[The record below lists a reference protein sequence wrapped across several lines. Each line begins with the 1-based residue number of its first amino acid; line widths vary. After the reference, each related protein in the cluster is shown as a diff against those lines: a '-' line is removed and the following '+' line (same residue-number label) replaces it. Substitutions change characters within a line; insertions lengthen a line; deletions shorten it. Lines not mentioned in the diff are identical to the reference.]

1 MGRLSFSLHR
11 ATRVLRDT
19 SGQFALMTAIIAPVA
34 ITLAAFA
41 VDAGSLYVEKRQA
54 QALVDLAAITAT
66 ANLGKAEQA
75 AMVTFA
81 DNGATDAAS
90 GNNVTV
96 VTGHYNAVGAVPK
109 DRFTA
114 GADPVNAA
122 RVVYRTTGSRYF
134 AGAIIPPPEI
144 VVSATAGTEAEA
156 AFSVGSRL
164 AALDG
169 GIVNALLGGLTGS
182 SISLS
187 VMDYNALLG
196 TDVSLLSFL
205 DQLAIDLDLEAGSY
219 QQALDTSVT
228 VGQIAKAL
236 SKTPGTSGNAKAAA
250 GKLAFQASG
259 GRAPTLQLSRLID
272 LGQSD
277 GNLVAANIEQIGADV
292 GVLEIL
298 ALSAVVAGKGKQV
311 ALNLGA
317 NVPGLLAVTVDLA
330 IGEPPQQSPW
340 LRIGSDGDVVRTAQ
354 TRLSLVAEIGGLG
367 GLLGAKIRIPLYLEL
382 AFAEA
387 RLKSV
392 TCPSGSPANVK
403 VAVEA
408 RPGIANLYLA
418 EVNPAKIVDFANPA
432 PRSPARLVQM
442 PLVSVTAQAHA
453 EIAEMGYRTLT
464 FSASDISSGK
474 VKQVSTQAIVGSL
487 TKSLFSS
494 LQLDVNVIGLGIG
507 LPSNLTGLLGQTIG
521 AAAPALDAVL
531 VNLLSTLGLALGQAD
546 VRVHGATAGGP
557 FWCSSQKGFTCQ
569 PSGGSSVPSGSASRT
584 VSVPKLKAQNSRS
597 PSASRSKAST
607 SASWPSTSLM
617 LPRRNAALSPRIFS
631 IVR

>member
-1 MGRLSFSLHR
+1 MMARLSFSLHR

-54 QALVDLAAITAT
+54 QALVDLAAITAA

-114 GADPVNAA
+114 GAGPVNAA

-250 GKLAFQASG
+250 GKVAFQASG

-272 LGQSD
+272 LGQSH
-277 GNLVAANIEQIGADV
+277 GNLLAANIEQIGADV

-317 NVPGLLAVTVDLA
+317 NVPGLLAATVDLA

-340 LRIGSDGDVVRTAQ
+340 LRIGSNGDVVRTAQ

-442 PLVSVTAQAHA
+442 PLVNVTAQAHA
-453 EIAEMGYRTLT
+453 EIAEMDYKTLA

-474 VKQVSTQAIVGSL
+474 VRQVSTQVIVGSL

-507 LPSNLTGLLGQTIG
+507 LPSNLTGLLGQTVG

-546 VRVHGATAGGP
+546 VRVHGANCGRAVLV
-557 FWCSSQKGFTCQ
+557 Q
-569 PSGGSSVPSGSASRT
+569 
-584 VSVPKLKAQNSRS
+584 
-597 PSASRSKAST
+597 
-607 SASWPSTSLM
+607 
-617 LPRRNAALSPRIFS
+617 
-631 IVR
+631 

>member
-54 QALVDLAAITAT
+54 QALVDLAAITAA
-66 ANLGKAEQA
+66 ANLGKAEKA
-75 AMVTFA
+75 ALVAFA

-96 VTGHYNAVGAVPK
+96 VTGHYNAIGAVPK

-114 GADPVNAA
+114 GAGPVNAA

-196 TDVSLLSFL
+196 ADVSLLSFL

-236 SKTPGTSGNAKAAA
+236 SKTPGMSGNARAAA

-259 GRAPTLQLSRLID
+259 GRAPTLQLSRLVD
-272 LGQSD
+272 LGQSH
-277 GNLVAANIEQIGADV
+277 GNLLAANIEQIAADI

-340 LRIGSDGDVVRTAQ
+340 LRIGSNGDVVRTAQ

-418 EVNPAKIVDFANPA
+418 EVNPGKIVDFANPA
-432 PRSPARLVQM
+432 PRAPARLVQM
-442 PLVSVTAQAHA
+442 PLVNVTAQAHA
-453 EIAEMGYRTLT
+453 EIAEMDYKTLA
-464 FSASDISSGK
+464 FSASDIASGK
-474 VKQVSTQAIVGSL
+474 IKQVSTQAIVGSL

-507 LPSNLTGLLGQTIG
+507 LPSNLTGLLGQTVG

-546 VRVHGATAGGP
+546 VRVHGANCGRAVLV
-557 FWCSSQKGFTCQ
+557 Q
-569 PSGGSSVPSGSASRT
+569 
-584 VSVPKLKAQNSRS
+584 
-597 PSASRSKAST
+597 
-607 SASWPSTSLM
+607 
-617 LPRRNAALSPRIFS
+617 
-631 IVR
+631 

>member
-1 MGRLSFSLHR
+1 MRALPIGRRR
-11 ATRVLRDT
+11 ARRLLRDT
-19 SGQFALMTAIIAPVA
+19 SGHFALMTAIIAPVA

-41 VDAGSLYVEKRQA
+41 VDAGSLYVEKRRA
-54 QALVDLAAITAT
+54 QALTDLAAIA
-66 ANLGKAEQA
+66 AAASPGKAEQA
-75 AMVTFA
+75 ALLTFA

-96 VTGHYNAVGAVPK
+96 VTGHYDAAGAVPK
-109 DRFTA
+109 DRFTP
-114 GADPVNAA
+114 GASPANAA

-134 AGAIIPPPEI
+134 AGAIIPPPQI
-144 VVSATAGTEAEA
+144 VVSATAGMEAEA

-196 TDVSLLSFL
+196 ADVSLLSFL

-219 QQALDTSVT
+219 RQALDTAVT
-228 VGQIAKAL
+228 LGQIAKSL
-236 SKTPGTSGNAKAAA
+236 SKTPGLDGNARAAA

-259 GRAPTLQLSRLID
+259 GQAPKLRLSRLID
-272 LGQSD
+272 LGQSR
-277 GNLVAANIEQIGADV
+277 GNLLAANIEQIAADV
-292 GVLEIL
+292 GVLELL
-298 ALSAVVAGKGKQV
+298 AMSAVVAGKGRQV
-311 ALNLGA
+311 ALDLGA
-317 NVPGLLAVTVDLA
+317 NVPGLLAITVDLA

-340 LRIGSDGDVVRTAQ
+340 LRIGANGDVVRTAQ

-387 RLKSV
+387 RLKSI
-392 TCPSGSPANVK
+392 TCPAGAPANVR
-403 VAVEA
+403 VSVEA

-418 EVNPAKIVDFANPA
+418 EVNPSKIVDFANPA

-453 EIAEMGYRTLT
+453 EVAEMGYRTLT

-474 VKQVSTQAIVGSL
+474 VRQVSTQAIVGSL

-531 VNLLSTLGLALGQAD
+531 ANLLSTLGLALGQAD
-546 VRVHGATAGGP
+546 VRVHGANCGRAVLV
-557 FWCSSQKGFTCQ
+557 Q
-569 PSGGSSVPSGSASRT
+569 
-584 VSVPKLKAQNSRS
+584 
-597 PSASRSKAST
+597 
-607 SASWPSTSLM
+607 
-617 LPRRNAALSPRIFS
+617 
-631 IVR
+631 

>member
-1 MGRLSFSLHR
+1 MGSLSSSLR
-11 ATRVLRDT
+11 RGMRVLRDT
-19 SGQFALMTAIIAPVA
+19 SGQFALMTAILAPVA

-54 QALVDLAAITAT
+54 QALVDLAAITAA
-66 ANLGKAEQA
+66 ANLGKAERA

-90 GNNVTV
+90 GENVSV
-96 VTGHYNAVGAVPK
+96 VTGHYNATGPIPQE
-109 DRFTA
+109 RFTA
-114 GADPVNAA
+114 GAGPVNAA

-144 VVSATAGTEAEA
+144 VVAATAGTEAEA

-169 GIVNALLGGLTGS
+169 GIVNALLSGLTGS

-187 VMDYNALLG
+187 VMDYNALLDA
-196 TDVSLLSFL
+196 DVSLLSFL
-205 DQLAIDLDLEAGSY
+205 DQLAIDLDLGAGSY
-219 QQALDTSVT
+219 KQALEAAVT
-228 VGQIAKAL
+228 VGQIAKSL
-236 SKTPGTSGNAKAAA
+236 SKTPGLGGSAKSAA

-272 LGQSD
+272 LGQSH
-277 GNLVAANIEQIGADV
+277 GNLLASNIEQIAADV
-292 GVLEIL
+292 GVLELL
-298 ALSAVVAGKGKQV
+298 ALSTVVAGKGKQV
-311 ALNLGA
+311 ALDLGA

-340 LRIGSDGDVVRTAQ
+340 LRIGSNGDIVRTVQ

-367 GLLGAKIRIPLYLEL
+367 GLLGTKIRIPLYLEL

-387 RLKSV
+387 RLKGV
-392 TCPSGSPANVK
+392 TCPSGSPAGVK
-403 VAVEA
+403 VSVEA

-418 EVNPAKIVDFANPA
+418 EVDPAKIVNFANPA

-442 PLVSVTAQAHA
+442 PLVNVTAQAHA
-453 EIAEMGYRTLT
+453 EIAEMDYKTLA
-464 FSASDISSGK
+464 FSASDIASGK
-474 VKQVSTQAIVGSL
+474 IKQVSTHAIVGSL

-494 LQLDVNVIGLGIG
+494 LHLDVNVIGLGIG

-521 AAAPALDAVL
+521 AAAPALDTVL
-531 VNLLSTLGLALGQAD
+531 ANLLSTLGLALGQAD
-546 VRVHGATAGGP
+546 VRVHGANCGRAVLV
-557 FWCSSQKGFTCQ
+557 Q
-569 PSGGSSVPSGSASRT
+569 
-584 VSVPKLKAQNSRS
+584 
-597 PSASRSKAST
+597 
-607 SASWPSTSLM
+607 
-617 LPRRNAALSPRIFS
+617 
-631 IVR
+631 

>member
-1 MGRLSFSLHR
+1 MMARLSFSLHR

-54 QALVDLAAITAT
+54 QALVDLAAITAA

-114 GADPVNAA
+114 GAGPVNAA

-196 TDVSLLSFL
+196 ADVSLLSFL

-236 SKTPGTSGNAKAAA
+236 SKTPGMSGNARAAA

-272 LGQSD
+272 LGQSH
-277 GNLVAANIEQIGADV
+277 GNLLAANIEQIGADV

-340 LRIGSDGDVVRTAQ
+340 LRIGSNGDVVRTAQ

-418 EVNPAKIVDFANPA
+418 EVNPGKIVDFANPA
-432 PRSPARLVQM
+432 PRAPARLVQM
-442 PLVSVTAQAHA
+442 PLVNVTAQAHA
-453 EIAEMGYRTLT
+453 EIAEMDYKTLA
-464 FSASDISSGK
+464 FSASDIASGK
-474 VKQVSTQAIVGSL
+474 IKQVSTQAIVGSL

-507 LPSNLTGLLGQTIG
+507 LPSNLTGLLGQTVG

-546 VRVHGATAGGP
+546 VRVHGANCGRAVLV
-557 FWCSSQKGFTCQ
+557 Q
-569 PSGGSSVPSGSASRT
+569 
-584 VSVPKLKAQNSRS
+584 
-597 PSASRSKAST
+597 
-607 SASWPSTSLM
+607 
-617 LPRRNAALSPRIFS
+617 
-631 IVR
+631 

>member
-1 MGRLSFSLHR
+1 MMGRLSFSLHR

-19 SGQFALMTAIIAPVA
+19 SGQFALMTAILAPVA

-54 QALVDLAAITAT
+54 QALVDLAAITAA
-66 ANLGKAEQA
+66 ANLGKAEEA

-114 GADPVNAA
+114 GAGPVNAA

-169 GIVNALLGGLTGS
+169 GIVNALLGGLIGS

-196 TDVSLLSFL
+196 ADVSLLSFL

-236 SKTPGTSGNAKAAA
+236 SKTPGMSGNARAAA

-272 LGQSD
+272 LGQSH
-277 GNLVAANIEQIGADV
+277 GNLLAANIEQIGADV

-311 ALNLGA
+311 ALNLSA

-340 LRIGSDGDVVRTAQ
+340 LRIGSNGDVVRTAQ
-354 TRLSLVAEIGGLG
+354 TRLSLMAEIGGLG

-432 PRSPARLVQM
+432 PRAPARLVQM
-442 PLVSVTAQAHA
+442 PLVNVTAQAHA
-453 EIAEMGYRTLT
+453 EIAEMDYKTLA
-464 FSASDISSGK
+464 FSASDIASGK
-474 VKQVSTQAIVGSL
+474 IKQVSTQAIVGSL

-507 LPSNLTGLLGQTIG
+507 LPSNLTGLLGQTVG
-521 AAAPALDAVL
+521 AAAPTLDAVL

-546 VRVHGATAGGP
+546 VRVHGANCGRAVLV
-557 FWCSSQKGFTCQ
+557 Q
-569 PSGGSSVPSGSASRT
+569 
-584 VSVPKLKAQNSRS
+584 
-597 PSASRSKAST
+597 
-607 SASWPSTSLM
+607 
-617 LPRRNAALSPRIFS
+617 
-631 IVR
+631 